1 MTQRNTLAF
10 SICEVDMNWSDYFEY
25 RDGKLFWKHSHRGP
39 VKAGDE
45 VKNRDGKG
53 YVRVVL
59 HQKFYLAHRI
69 IFEMHHGAIPACY
82 QVDHIDGEILNNN
95 IENLRLATNSIN
107 QRNKRKS
114 SKNTSGVTGVCFD
127 KNTGKWV
134 ARLCKKHLGKF
145 VKLEDACTA
154 RAEALRS
161 HEGFTSRHGE

>member
-1 MTQRNTLAF
+1 M
-10 SICEVDMNWSDYFEY
+10 
-25 RDGKLFWKHSHRGP
+25 HSHRGP

-69 IFEMHHGAIPACY
+69 IYEMHHGPIPAGY
-82 QVDHIDGEILNNN
+82 QVDHIDGERLNNN

-107 QRNKRKS
+107 QRNRRKS

-145 VKLEDACTA
+145 VNFEDACTA
-154 RAEALRS
+154 RAEALRC